1 MFIRSILKECM
12 EFNKIVSEFRFKL
25 YDVFFV
31 SFATN
36 KTVPCREQIFNR
48 YDIVVFMSEHKETA
62 KSATAQVPLV
72 LVKSKEAYRTWHDL
86 LIKVNRVDRY
96 TIGARID
103 ETFLS
108 MLELIFRATFAYDKF
123 EKLSIVSQ
131 ALGKND
137 LLKFFLQIGWEEKVL
152 NNKNY
157 GDLILNLDEVGRML
171 GGWKKNLQEKTPTN
185 K

>member
-1 MFIRSILKECM
+1 
-12 EFNKIVSEFRFKL
+12 
-25 YDVFFV
+25 
-31 SFATN
+31 
-36 KTVPCREQIFNR
+36 
-48 YDIVVFMSEHKETA
+48 MSEHKETT
-62 KSATAQVPLV
+62 KSVPPQVPLV
-72 LVKSKEAYRTWHDL
+72 LVRTKEAYRIWHDL

-103 ETFLS
+103 GTFLS
-108 MLELIFRATFAYDKF
+108 LLEFIFRATFAYDKF

-157 GDLILNLDEVGRML
+157 GELILNLDEVGRML
-171 GGWKKNLQEKTPTN
+171 GGWKKNLQEKTPTS